1 MVQATVEF
9 HQFSS
14 FHPIRNGIYTTT
26 VVTSPKK
33 VYGILGSLAGELF
46 KEFEINAIS

>member
-1 MVQATVEF
+1 MVPTTVEF
-9 HQFSS
+9 HGIGS
-14 FHPIRNGIYTTT
+14 FQIRDGIYTTT

-46 KEFEINAIS
+46 QEFEINAIS